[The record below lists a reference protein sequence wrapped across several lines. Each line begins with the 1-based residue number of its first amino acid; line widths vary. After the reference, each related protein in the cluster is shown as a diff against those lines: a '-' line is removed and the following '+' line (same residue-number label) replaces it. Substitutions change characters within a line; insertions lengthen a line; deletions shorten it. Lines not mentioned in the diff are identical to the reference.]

1 MERMMEY
8 MPTDL
13 QYKDDLRRQRDDWSE
28 VLENLE
34 KVESKED
41 VYIENAKKKAA
52 RVLARI
58 NESLQD

>member
-41 VYIENAKKKAA
+41 IYIENAKKKAA